1 MCEDNILIRRS
12 LSLSY
17 IFVICVTSYMST
29 TRSEETQIPRHMEE
43 SIIKQEKREQEEEE
57 EANIP
62 KPIQVEEVIF
72 EELEECKTPTSSSNK
87 IPIVE
92 KCPPAPKKKRKS
104 SISPNSCMM
113 KRSSAT
119 QLKYDVKAEEVDSF
133 FQSMFE
139 VTKVINKRRRTI

>member
-1 MCEDNILIRRS
+1 
-12 LSLSY
+12 LSY

-29 TRSEETQIPRHMEE
+29 TRSEETQIPHHMEE
-43 SIIKQEKREQEEEE
+43 SIIKQEKREEEEAA
-57 EANIP
+57 ANIP
-62 KPIQVEEVIF
+62 KPIQVEEVIE

-87 IPIVE
+87 IPLVE

-104 SISPNSCMM
+104 SISPHSCMM

-119 QLKYDVKAEEVDSF
+119 QLNYDVKAEEVNSF

>member
-1 MCEDNILIRRS
+1 M
-12 LSLSY
+12 SY

-29 TRSEETQIPRHMEE
+29 TRSEETQIPHHMEE
-43 SIIKQEKREQEEEE
+43 SIIKQEKREQEEEEEE

-87 IPIVE
+87 IPLVE
-92 KCPPAPKKKRKS
+92 RCPPAPKKKRKS

>member
-1 MCEDNILIRRS
+1 
-12 LSLSY
+12 
-17 IFVICVTSYMST
+17 
-29 TRSEETQIPRHMEE
+29 MEE
-43 SIIKQEKREQEEEE
+43 SIIKQEKREQQEEE
-57 EANIP
+57 NIP
-62 KPIQVEEVIF
+62 KPIQVEEVIE

-92 KCPPAPKKKRKS
+92 RCPPAPKKKRKS
-104 SISPNSCMM
+104 SVSPNSCMM